1 MFGRHLPLSE
11 QALQVIEQ
19 IGEDMPGGFFIYKAT
34 GNEELLYANKAVF
47 KIFGCETLEEFK
59 QLTGYTFKGM
69 LYPDDYEK
77 VSGSIVDQIEKSQG
91 NLDYVEYRIV
101 RKDGKIRWLDD
112 YGHYVNSDVY
122 GGLFYVFI
130 SDITE
135 KRVQMEADKAVYTA
149 VIDALSRAY
158 NAVWLINDIAT
169 GSFSLFRGD
178 TSEGSVHARPTK
190 EALELLTYED
200 AKANYI
206 NNFVAP
212 SDRERLEKELTLEN
226 IIANTTSKKVFGVVF
241 KRVVG
246 DKECYYRIEFA
257 QVQLPNGKTGIV
269 AGFKDVDEDVR
280 KEQEIQ
286 QVLRD
291 AIDTA
296 NATSKAKSD
305 FLSSMS
311 HDIRTPMN
319 GIIGMTA
326 IATAHLDDRE
336 RVEDCLKK
344 ISEASSHLLS
354 LINEVLDM
362 NKIESGKVELNEENF
377 NLSELVDTLLAMTKA
392 QLESHHHTLKLDVA
406 DVVHENVIGDS
417 HRIQQVFVNLMS
429 NAIKY
434 TPDGGTISLTVAER
448 STNAPGVACYEF
460 VFEDNGIGMTEDFQ
474 KHLFEPFTRANDK
487 KTAAIQGTGL
497 GMTITQSLVRMMG
510 GDIQVKSKPG
520 EGSRFA
526 VTIYLKFLD
535 VQNAEAHKEDPLK
548 NLEDLKFEGKRILLV
563 EDHPVNAEIAKNVLQ
578 MTGLEVEWVMDG
590 EAAVERMAGSNEGE
604 FDLVFMDIQMPNMDG
619 YQATAAI
626 RAMTTYARRI
636 PIVAMTANAFADDIR
651 KAKEVG
657 MNDHISK
664 PIDFK
669 ELAKILQKW
678 IRCCRLQFP
687 RHDEPHSRHGERVL
701 LYQAAFRLR
710 PFLPLYLGHGPC
722 LPGGAVGEHVGLRA
736 DCPLPSWARTA
747 KGLQLYHHGLRGLGR
762 RAVCHACNYT
772 SVRVHQLQE
781 HQRAAPGE
789 YGACAHILWRCGEPV
804 CNYCLQGRD

>member
-1 MFGRHLPLSE
+1 M
-11 QALQVIEQ
+11 
-19 IGEDMPGGFFIYKAT
+19 
-34 GNEELLYANKAVF
+34 
-47 KIFGCETLEEFK
+47 
-59 QLTGYTFKGM
+59 
-69 LYPDDYEK
+69 
-77 VSGSIVDQIEKSQG
+77 
-91 NLDYVEYRIV
+91 
-101 RKDGKIRWLDD
+101 
-112 YGHYVNSDVY
+112 
-122 GGLFYVFI
+122 
-130 SDITE
+130 
-135 KRVQMEADKAVYTA
+135 
-149 VIDALSRAY
+149 
-158 NAVWLINDIAT
+158 
-169 GSFSLFRGD
+169 
-178 TSEGSVHARPTK
+178 
-190 EALELLTYED
+190 ELLTYED

-448 STNAPGVACYEF
+448 PTKAHGVACYEF

-678 IRCCRLQFP
+678 IR
-687 RHDEPHSRHGERVL
+687 V
-701 LYQAAFRLR
+701 
-710 PFLPLYLGHGPC
+710 
-722 LPGGAVGEHVGLRA
+722 
-736 DCPLPSWARTA
+736 
-747 KGLQLYHHGLRGLGR
+747 
-762 RAVCHACNYT
+762 
-772 SVRVHQLQE
+772 
-781 HQRAAPGE
+781 
-789 YGACAHILWRCGEPV
+789 
-804 CNYCLQGRD
+804 

>member
-1 MFGRHLPLSE
+1 MFGRHFPLSE

-59 QLTGYTFKGM
+59 ELTGYTFKGM
-69 LYPDDYEK
+69 LCPDDYEK

-169 GSFSLFRGD
+169 GSFSLFRAD
-178 TSEGSVHARPTK
+178 TSEGSIHTRPTK
-190 EALELLTYED
+190 EALEQLTYED

-212 SDRERLEKELTLEN
+212 SDRERLRKELTLEN
-226 IIANTTSKKVFGVVF
+226 IIANTSSKKVFGVVF

-291 AIDTA
+291 AIDSA
-296 NATSKAKSD
+296 NASSKAKSD

-377 NLSELVDTLLAMTKA
+377 NLSELMNTLLAMTKA
-392 QLESHHHTLKLDVA
+392 QLESHRHTLKLDIA

-434 TPDGGTISLTVAER
+434 TPDGGTISLSVAER
-448 STNAPGVACYEF
+448 PTNAHGVACYEF
-460 VFEDNGIGMTEDFQ
+460 VFEDNGIGMTEEFQ

-497 GMTITQSLVRMMG
+497 GMTISQSLVRMMG

-520 EGSRFA
+520 EGSRFTI
-526 VTIYLKFLD
+526 TIYLKFLD
-535 VQNAEAHKEDPLK
+535 VQNAEPHKEDPLK
-548 NLEDLKFEGKRILLV
+548 NLEDLKFEGKHILLV
-563 EDHPVNAEIAKNVLQ
+563 EDHPVNAEIAKNILQ
-578 MTGLEVEWVMDG
+578 MTGLEIEWVMDG
-590 EAAVERMAGSNEGE
+590 AAAVERMAGSSEGE

-626 RAMTTYARRI
+626 RAMTTYAKRI
-636 PIVAMTANAFADDIR
+636 PIIAMTANAFADDIR

-657 MNDHISK
+657 MNGHISK

-678 IRCCRLQFP
+678 IK
-687 RHDEPHSRHGERVL
+687 V
-701 LYQAAFRLR
+701 
-710 PFLPLYLGHGPC
+710 
-722 LPGGAVGEHVGLRA
+722 
-736 DCPLPSWARTA
+736 
-747 KGLQLYHHGLRGLGR
+747 
-762 RAVCHACNYT
+762 
-772 SVRVHQLQE
+772 
-781 HQRAAPGE
+781 
-789 YGACAHILWRCGEPV
+789 
-804 CNYCLQGRD
+804 

>member
-59 QLTGYTFKGM
+59 ELTGYTFKGM
-69 LYPDDYEK
+69 LCPDDYEK

-169 GSFSLFRGD
+169 GSFSLFRAD
-178 TSEGSVHARPTK
+178 TSEGSIHTRPTK
-190 EALELLTYED
+190 EALEQLTYED

-212 SDRERLEKELTLEN
+212 SDRERLRKELTLEN
-226 IIANTTSKKVFGVVF
+226 ITANTSSKKVFGVVF

-296 NATSKAKSD
+296 NASSKAKSD

-377 NLSELVDTLLAMTKA
+377 NLSELVNTLLAMTKA
-392 QLESHHHTLKLDVA
+392 QLESHRHKLKVNIA
-406 DVVHENVIGDS
+406 DVIHENVIGDS

-448 STNAPGVACYEF
+448 PTNAHGIACYEF
-460 VFEDNGIGMTEDFQ
+460 VFEDNGIGMTEEFQ

-497 GMTITQSLVRMMG
+497 GMTISQSLVRMMG

-520 EGSRFA
+520 EGSRFT
-526 VTIYLKFLD
+526 VTIYLKFVD
-535 VQNAEAHKEDPLK
+535 VQNAESHKEDPLK

-578 MTGLEVEWVMDG
+578 MTGLEVEWVVDG
-590 EAAVERMAGSNEGE
+590 EAAVERMANSKEGE

-651 KAKEVG
+651 RAKEVG
-657 MNDHISK
+657 MNGHISK
-664 PIDFK
+664 PLDFN
-669 ELAKILQKW
+669 ELARILQKW
-678 IRCCRLQFP
+678 IR
-687 RHDEPHSRHGERVL
+687 V
-701 LYQAAFRLR
+701 
-710 PFLPLYLGHGPC
+710 
-722 LPGGAVGEHVGLRA
+722 
-736 DCPLPSWARTA
+736 
-747 KGLQLYHHGLRGLGR
+747 
-762 RAVCHACNYT
+762 
-772 SVRVHQLQE
+772 
-781 HQRAAPGE
+781 
-789 YGACAHILWRCGEPV
+789 
-804 CNYCLQGRD
+804 

>member
-135 KRVQMEADKAVYTA
+135 KRVQMEADKAVFTA

-158 NAVWLINDIAT
+158 YAVWLINDIAT
-169 GSFSLFRGD
+169 GSFSLFRAD
-178 TSEGSVHARPTK
+178 TSDGGIHARPTN

-206 NNFVAP
+206 NNYVAP

-226 IIANTTSKKVFGVVF
+226 IVANTTSKKVFGVGF
-241 KRVVG
+241 KRIVG
-246 DKECYYRIEFA
+246 SEERYYRIEFA

-280 KEQEIQ
+280 KDQEIQ

-291 AIDTA
+291 AIDSA
-296 NATSKAKSD
+296 NASSKAKSD

-326 IATAHLDDRE
+326 IPTAHLDDRE

-448 STNAPGVACYEF
+448 PTNAHGVACYEF
-460 VFEDNGIGMTEDFQ
+460 VFEDNGIGMTEEFQ

-510 GDIQVKSKPG
+510 GDIQVKSRPG

-578 MTGLEVEWVMDG
+578 MTGLEIEWVMDG
-590 EAAVERMAGSNEGE
+590 AAAVERMADSSEGE

-678 IRCCRLQFP
+678 IR
-687 RHDEPHSRHGERVL
+687 V
-701 LYQAAFRLR
+701 
-710 PFLPLYLGHGPC
+710 
-722 LPGGAVGEHVGLRA
+722 
-736 DCPLPSWARTA
+736 
-747 KGLQLYHHGLRGLGR
+747 
-762 RAVCHACNYT
+762 
-772 SVRVHQLQE
+772 
-781 HQRAAPGE
+781 
-789 YGACAHILWRCGEPV
+789 
-804 CNYCLQGRD
+804 

>member
-1 MFGRHLPLSE
+1 MFGRHFPLSE

-59 QLTGYTFKGM
+59 ELTGYTFKGM
-69 LYPDDYEK
+69 LCPDDYEK

-169 GSFSLFRGD
+169 GSFSLFRAD
-178 TSEGSVHARPTK
+178 TSEGSIHTRPTK
-190 EALELLTYED
+190 EALEQLTYED

-212 SDRERLEKELTLEN
+212 SDRERLRKELTLEN
-226 IIANTTSKKVFGVVF
+226 IIANTSSKKVFGVVF

-291 AIDTA
+291 AIDSA
-296 NATSKAKSD
+296 NASSKAKSD

-448 STNAPGVACYEF
+448 PTNAHGVACYEF

-510 GDIQVKSKPG
+510 GDIQVKSRPG

-535 VQNAEAHKEDPLK
+535 VQNAEARKEDPLK

-678 IRCCRLQFP
+678 IRM
-687 RHDEPHSRHGERVL
+687 
-701 LYQAAFRLR
+701 
-710 PFLPLYLGHGPC
+710 
-722 LPGGAVGEHVGLRA
+722 
-736 DCPLPSWARTA
+736 
-747 KGLQLYHHGLRGLGR
+747 
-762 RAVCHACNYT
+762 
-772 SVRVHQLQE
+772 
-781 HQRAAPGE
+781 
-789 YGACAHILWRCGEPV
+789 
-804 CNYCLQGRD
+804 

>member
-59 QLTGYTFKGM
+59 ELTGYTFKGM

-91 NLDYVEYRIV
+91 NLDYVEYRII

-200 AKANYI
+200 AKVNYI

-226 IIANTTSKKVFGVVF
+226 IMANTTSKKIFGVGF

-246 DKECYYRIEFA
+246 DKERYYRIEFA

-291 AIDTA
+291 AIDSA
-296 NATSKAKSD
+296 NASSKAKSD

-377 NLSELVDTLLAMTKA
+377 NLSELVDTLLAMTKV
-392 QLESHHHTLKLDVA
+392 QLENHHHTLNVNIA

-448 STNAPGVACYEF
+448 PTNAHGVACYEF

-510 GDIQVKSKPG
+510 GDIQVKSRPG

-678 IRCCRLQFP
+678 IRM
-687 RHDEPHSRHGERVL
+687 
-701 LYQAAFRLR
+701 
-710 PFLPLYLGHGPC
+710 
-722 LPGGAVGEHVGLRA
+722 
-736 DCPLPSWARTA
+736 
-747 KGLQLYHHGLRGLGR
+747 
-762 RAVCHACNYT
+762 
-772 SVRVHQLQE
+772 
-781 HQRAAPGE
+781 
-789 YGACAHILWRCGEPV
+789 
-804 CNYCLQGRD
+804 

>member
-91 NLDYVEYRIV
+91 NLDYVEYRII

-448 STNAPGVACYEF
+448 PTNAHGVACYEF

-678 IRCCRLQFP
+678 IR
-687 RHDEPHSRHGERVL
+687 V
-701 LYQAAFRLR
+701 
-710 PFLPLYLGHGPC
+710 
-722 LPGGAVGEHVGLRA
+722 
-736 DCPLPSWARTA
+736 
-747 KGLQLYHHGLRGLGR
+747 
-762 RAVCHACNYT
+762 
-772 SVRVHQLQE
+772 
-781 HQRAAPGE
+781 
-789 YGACAHILWRCGEPV
+789 
-804 CNYCLQGRD
+804 

>member
-59 QLTGYTFKGM
+59 ELTGYTFKGM

-392 QLESHHHTLKLDVA
+392 QLENHHHTLKLDVA

-448 STNAPGVACYEF
+448 PTNAHGVACYEF

-510 GDIQVKSKPG
+510 GDIQVKSRPG

-678 IRCCRLQFP
+678 IR
-687 RHDEPHSRHGERVL
+687 V
-701 LYQAAFRLR
+701 
-710 PFLPLYLGHGPC
+710 
-722 LPGGAVGEHVGLRA
+722 
-736 DCPLPSWARTA
+736 
-747 KGLQLYHHGLRGLGR
+747 
-762 RAVCHACNYT
+762 
-772 SVRVHQLQE
+772 
-781 HQRAAPGE
+781 
-789 YGACAHILWRCGEPV
+789 
-804 CNYCLQGRD
+804 

>member
-59 QLTGYTFKGM
+59 ELTGYTFKGM

-169 GSFSLFRGD
+169 GSFSLFRAD
-178 TSEGSVHARPTK
+178 TSEGSIHTRPTK
-190 EALELLTYED
+190 EALKLLTYED

-206 NNFVAP
+206 KNFVAP
-212 SDRERLEKELTLEN
+212 SDRGRLEKELTLEN
-226 IIANTTSKKVFGVVF
+226 IMANTSSKKVFGVVF

-246 DKECYYRIEFA
+246 DKECYYRIEFT

-296 NATSKAKSD
+296 NASSKAKSD

-377 NLSELVDTLLAMTKA
+377 NLSELVNTLLAMTKA
-392 QLESHHHTLKLDVA
+392 QLESHRHTLKVDIA

-448 STNAPGVACYEF
+448 PTNAHGVACYEF
-460 VFEDNGIGMTEDFQ
+460 VFEDNGIGMTEEFQ

-497 GMTITQSLVRMMG
+497 GMTISQSLVRMMG
-510 GDIQVKSKPG
+510 GDIQVKSRPG

-578 MTGLEVEWVMDG
+578 MTGLEIEWVMDG
-590 EAAVERMAGSNEGE
+590 AAAVERMADSSEGE

-678 IRCCRLQFP
+678 IR
-687 RHDEPHSRHGERVL
+687 V
-701 LYQAAFRLR
+701 
-710 PFLPLYLGHGPC
+710 
-722 LPGGAVGEHVGLRA
+722 
-736 DCPLPSWARTA
+736 
-747 KGLQLYHHGLRGLGR
+747 
-762 RAVCHACNYT
+762 
-772 SVRVHQLQE
+772 
-781 HQRAAPGE
+781 
-789 YGACAHILWRCGEPV
+789 
-804 CNYCLQGRD
+804 

>member
-200 AKANYI
+200 AKVNYI

-448 STNAPGVACYEF
+448 PTNAHGVACYEF

-578 MTGLEVEWVMDG
+578 MTGLEIEWVMDG

-678 IRCCRLQFP
+678 IR
-687 RHDEPHSRHGERVL
+687 V
-701 LYQAAFRLR
+701 
-710 PFLPLYLGHGPC
+710 
-722 LPGGAVGEHVGLRA
+722 
-736 DCPLPSWARTA
+736 
-747 KGLQLYHHGLRGLGR
+747 
-762 RAVCHACNYT
+762 
-772 SVRVHQLQE
+772 
-781 HQRAAPGE
+781 
-789 YGACAHILWRCGEPV
+789 
-804 CNYCLQGRD
+804 

>member
-59 QLTGYTFKGM
+59 ELTGYTFKGM
-69 LYPDDYEK
+69 LCPDDYEK

-130 SDITE
+130 SDIT
-135 KRVQMEADKAVYTA
+135 
-149 VIDALSRAY
+149 
-158 NAVWLINDIAT
+158 DIHT
-169 GSFSLFRGD
+169 
-178 TSEGSVHARPTK
+178 RPTK
-190 EALELLTYED
+190 EALEQLTYED

-212 SDRERLEKELTLEN
+212 SDRERLRKELTLEN

-291 AIDTA
+291 AIDSA
-296 NATSKAKSD
+296 NASSKAKSD

-336 RVEDCLKK
+336 RVEDSLKK

-377 NLSELVDTLLAMTKA
+377 NLSELVDTLLAMTKV
-392 QLESHHHTLKLDVA
+392 QLENHHHTLNVNIA
-406 DVVHENVIGDS
+406 DVIHENVIGDS

-434 TPDGGTISLTVAER
+434 TPDGGTISLMVAER
-448 STNAPGVACYEF
+448 PTNAHGVACYEF

-510 GDIQVKSKPG
+510 GDIQVKSRPG

-590 EAAVERMAGSNEGE
+590 EAAVERMANSKEGE

-657 MNDHISK
+657 MNGHISK
-664 PIDFK
+664 PLDFK

-678 IRCCRLQFP
+678 IR
-687 RHDEPHSRHGERVL
+687 V
-701 LYQAAFRLR
+701 
-710 PFLPLYLGHGPC
+710 
-722 LPGGAVGEHVGLRA
+722 
-736 DCPLPSWARTA
+736 
-747 KGLQLYHHGLRGLGR
+747 
-762 RAVCHACNYT
+762 
-772 SVRVHQLQE
+772 
-781 HQRAAPGE
+781 
-789 YGACAHILWRCGEPV
+789 
-804 CNYCLQGRD
+804 

>member
-1 MFGRHLPLSE
+1 M
-11 QALQVIEQ
+11 
-19 IGEDMPGGFFIYKAT
+19 KT
-34 GNEELLYANKAVF
+34 
-47 KIFGCETLEEFK
+47 
-59 QLTGYTFKGM
+59 
-69 LYPDDYEK
+69 
-77 VSGSIVDQIEKSQG
+77 
-91 NLDYVEYRIV
+91 
-101 RKDGKIRWLDD
+101 
-112 YGHYVNSDVY
+112 
-122 GGLFYVFI
+122 
-130 SDITE
+130 
-135 KRVQMEADKAVYTA
+135 
-149 VIDALSRAY
+149 
-158 NAVWLINDIAT
+158 
-169 GSFSLFRGD
+169 
-178 TSEGSVHARPTK
+178 
-190 EALELLTYED
+190 
-200 AKANYI
+200 
-206 NNFVAP
+206 
-212 SDRERLEKELTLEN
+212 
-226 IIANTTSKKVFGVVF
+226 TTSKKVFGVVF

-377 NLSELVDTLLAMTKA
+377 NLSELMNTLLAMTKA
-392 QLESHHHTLKLDVA
+392 QLESHRHTLKLDIA

-434 TPDGGTISLTVAER
+434 TPDGGTISLSVAER
-448 STNAPGVACYEF
+448 PTNAHGVACYEF
-460 VFEDNGIGMTEDFQ
+460 VFEDNGIGMTEEFQ

-487 KTAAIQGTGL
+487 NTAAIQGTGL

-520 EGSRFA
+520 DGSRFT
-526 VTIYLKFLD
+526 VTIYLKFVD
-535 VQNAEAHKEDPLK
+535 VQNAEPHKEDPLK
-548 NLEDLKFEGKRILLV
+548 NLEDLKFEGKHILLV
-563 EDHPVNAEIAKNVLQ
+563 EDHPVNAEIAKNILQ
-578 MTGLEVEWVMDG
+578 MTGLEIEWVMDG
-590 EAAVERMAGSNEGE
+590 AAAVERMAGSSEGE

-626 RAMTTYARRI
+626 RAMTTYAKRI

-657 MNDHISK
+657 MNGHISK

-678 IRCCRLQFP
+678 IK
-687 RHDEPHSRHGERVL
+687 V
-701 LYQAAFRLR
+701 
-710 PFLPLYLGHGPC
+710 
-722 LPGGAVGEHVGLRA
+722 
-736 DCPLPSWARTA
+736 
-747 KGLQLYHHGLRGLGR
+747 
-762 RAVCHACNYT
+762 
-772 SVRVHQLQE
+772 
-781 HQRAAPGE
+781 
-789 YGACAHILWRCGEPV
+789 
-804 CNYCLQGRD
+804 

>member
-47 KIFGCETLEEFK
+47 KIFGCETLEEFTE
-59 QLTGYTFKGM
+59 LTGYTFKGM
-69 LYPDDYEK
+69 LCPDDYEK

-169 GSFSLFRGD
+169 GSFSLFRAD
-178 TSEGSVHARPTK
+178 TSEGSIHTRPTK
-190 EALELLTYED
+190 EALEQLTYED

-212 SDRERLEKELTLEN
+212 SDRERLRKELTLEN
-226 IIANTTSKKVFGVVF
+226 ITANTSSKKVFGVVF

-246 DKECYYRIEFA
+246 DMECYYRIEFT

-291 AIDTA
+291 AIDSA
-296 NATSKAKSD
+296 NASSKAKSD

-377 NLSELVDTLLAMTKA
+377 NLSELVNTLLAMTKA
-392 QLESHHHTLKLDVA
+392 QLESHRHKLKVNIA
-406 DVVHENVIGDS
+406 DVIHENVIGDS

-448 STNAPGVACYEF
+448 PTNAHGIACYEF
-460 VFEDNGIGMTEDFQ
+460 VFEDNGIGMTEEFQ

-497 GMTITQSLVRMMG
+497 GMTISQSLVRMMG

-520 EGSRFA
+520 EGSRFT
-526 VTIYLKFLD
+526 VTIYLKFVD
-535 VQNAEAHKEDPLK
+535 VQNAQPRKEDPLK

-578 MTGLEVEWVMDG
+578 MTGLEVEWVVDG
-590 EAAVERMAGSNEGE
+590 EAAVERMANSKEGE

-651 KAKEVG
+651 RAKEVG
-657 MNDHISK
+657 MNGHISK
-664 PIDFK
+664 PLDFN
-669 ELAKILQKW
+669 ELARILQKW
-678 IRCCRLQFP
+678 IR
-687 RHDEPHSRHGERVL
+687 V
-701 LYQAAFRLR
+701 
-710 PFLPLYLGHGPC
+710 
-722 LPGGAVGEHVGLRA
+722 
-736 DCPLPSWARTA
+736 
-747 KGLQLYHHGLRGLGR
+747 
-762 RAVCHACNYT
+762 
-772 SVRVHQLQE
+772 
-781 HQRAAPGE
+781 
-789 YGACAHILWRCGEPV
+789 
-804 CNYCLQGRD
+804 

>member
-59 QLTGYTFKGM
+59 ELTGYTFKGM

-77 VSGSIVDQIEKSQG
+77 VSVSIVDQIEKSQG

-101 RKDGKIRWLDD
+101 RKDGKVRWLDD

-135 KRVQMEADKAVYTA
+135 KRVQMEANKAVYTA

-178 TSEGSVHARPTK
+178 TFEGSVHARPTR

-226 IIANTTSKKVFGVVF
+226 IMANTSSKKVFGVVF

-291 AIDTA
+291 AIDSA
-296 NATSKAKSD
+296 NASSKAKSE

-326 IATAHLDDRE
+326 IATAHLNDRE

-377 NLSELVDTLLAMTKA
+377 NLSELVNTLLAMTKA
-392 QLESHHHTLKLDVA
+392 QLENHRHTLNVNIA
-406 DVVHENVIGDS
+406 DVIHENVIGDS

-434 TPDGGTISLTVAER
+434 TPDGGTISLSVAER
-448 STNAPGVACYEF
+448 PTNAPGVACYEF
-460 VFEDNGIGMTEDFQ
+460 VFEDNGIGMTEEYQ

-510 GDIQVKSKPG
+510 GDIQVKSKYG
-520 EGSRFA
+520 EGSRFT
-526 VTIYLKFLD
+526 VTIYLKFVD
-535 VQNAEAHKEDPLK
+535 VQNAEARKEDPLK

-578 MTGLEVEWVMDG
+578 MTGLEVEWVVDG
-590 EAAVERMAGSNEGE
+590 EAAVERMANSKEGE

-657 MNDHISK
+657 MNGHISK
-664 PIDFK
+664 PLDFK

-678 IRCCRLQFP
+678 IR
-687 RHDEPHSRHGERVL
+687 V
-701 LYQAAFRLR
+701 
-710 PFLPLYLGHGPC
+710 
-722 LPGGAVGEHVGLRA
+722 
-736 DCPLPSWARTA
+736 
-747 KGLQLYHHGLRGLGR
+747 
-762 RAVCHACNYT
+762 
-772 SVRVHQLQE
+772 
-781 HQRAAPGE
+781 
-789 YGACAHILWRCGEPV
+789 
-804 CNYCLQGRD
+804 

>member
-59 QLTGYTFKGM
+59 ELTGYTFKGM

-77 VSGSIVDQIEKSQG
+77 VSVSIVDQIEKSQG

-101 RKDGKIRWLDD
+101 RKDGKVRWLDD

-169 GSFSLFRGD
+169 GSFSLFRAD
-178 TSEGSVHARPTK
+178 TSEGSIHTRPTK

-206 NNFVAP
+206 KNFVAP

-226 IIANTTSKKVFGVVF
+226 IIANTSSKKVFGVVF

-291 AIDTA
+291 AIDSA
-296 NATSKAKSD
+296 NASSKAKSD

-377 NLSELVDTLLAMTKA
+377 NLSELVNTLLAMTKA
-392 QLESHHHTLKLDVA
+392 QLESHRHTLKVDIA
-406 DVVHENVIGDS
+406 DVIHENVIGDS

-434 TPDGGTISLTVAER
+434 TPDGGTISLSVAER
-448 STNAPGVACYEF
+448 PTNAHGVACYEF
-460 VFEDNGIGMTEDFQ
+460 VFEDNGIGMTEEFQ

-497 GMTITQSLVRMMG
+497 GMTISQSLVRMMG

-520 EGSRFA
+520 EGSRFT
-526 VTIYLKFLD
+526 VTIYLKFVD
-535 VQNAEAHKEDPLK
+535 VQNAEPHKEDPLR

-578 MTGLEVEWVMDG
+578 MTGLEVEWVVDG
-590 EAAVERMAGSNEGE
+590 EAAVERMANSKEGE

-651 KAKEVG
+651 RAKEVG
-657 MNDHISK
+657 MNGHISK
-664 PIDFK
+664 PLDFN
-669 ELAKILQKW
+669 ELARILQKW
-678 IRCCRLQFP
+678 IR
-687 RHDEPHSRHGERVL
+687 V
-701 LYQAAFRLR
+701 
-710 PFLPLYLGHGPC
+710 
-722 LPGGAVGEHVGLRA
+722 
-736 DCPLPSWARTA
+736 
-747 KGLQLYHHGLRGLGR
+747 
-762 RAVCHACNYT
+762 
-772 SVRVHQLQE
+772 
-781 HQRAAPGE
+781 
-789 YGACAHILWRCGEPV
+789 
-804 CNYCLQGRD
+804 

>member
-19 IGEDMPGGFFIYKAT
+19 IGADMPGGFFIYKAT

-59 QLTGYTFKGM
+59 ELTGYTFKGM
-69 LYPDDYEK
+69 LYPEDYEK
-77 VSGSIVDQIEKSQG
+77 VSNSIVDQIEKSQG

-101 RKDGKIRWLDD
+101 RKDGAIRWLDD

-206 NNFVAP
+206 KNFVAP
-212 SDRERLEKELTLEN
+212 SDRGRLEKELTLEN
-226 IIANTTSKKVFGVVF
+226 IIANTSSKKVFGVVF

-246 DKECYYRIEFA
+246 DKECYYRIEFT

-291 AIDTA
+291 AIDSA
-296 NATSKAKSD
+296 NASSKAKSD

-377 NLSELVDTLLAMTKA
+377 NLSELVNTLLAMTKA
-392 QLESHHHTLKLDVA
+392 QLESHRHTLNVNIA
-406 DVVHENVIGDS
+406 DVIHENVIGDS

-434 TPDGGTISLTVAER
+434 TPDGGTISLSVAER
-448 STNAPGVACYEF
+448 PTNAHGVACYEF
-460 VFEDNGIGMTEDFQ
+460 VFEDNGIGMTEEFQ

-497 GMTITQSLVRMMG
+497 GMTISQSLVRMMG

-520 EGSRFA
+520 EGSRFT
-526 VTIYLKFLD
+526 VTVYLKFVD
-535 VQNAEAHKEDPLK
+535 VQNAESHKEDPLK
-548 NLEDLKFEGKRILLV
+548 NLEDLKFESKRILLV

-578 MTGLEVEWVMDG
+578 MTGLEVEWVVDG
-590 EAAVERMAGSNEGE
+590 EAAVERMANSKEGE

-664 PIDFK
+664 PLDFN
-669 ELAKILQKW
+669 ELARILQKW
-678 IRCCRLQFP
+678 IR
-687 RHDEPHSRHGERVL
+687 V
-701 LYQAAFRLR
+701 
-710 PFLPLYLGHGPC
+710 
-722 LPGGAVGEHVGLRA
+722 
-736 DCPLPSWARTA
+736 
-747 KGLQLYHHGLRGLGR
+747 
-762 RAVCHACNYT
+762 
-772 SVRVHQLQE
+772 
-781 HQRAAPGE
+781 
-789 YGACAHILWRCGEPV
+789 
-804 CNYCLQGRD
+804 

>member
-59 QLTGYTFKGM
+59 ELTGYTFKGM
-69 LYPDDYEK
+69 LCPDDYEK

-169 GSFSLFRGD
+169 GSFSLFRAD
-178 TSEGSVHARPTK
+178 TSEGSIHTRPTK
-190 EALELLTYED
+190 EALEQLTYED

-212 SDRERLEKELTLEN
+212 SDRERLRKELTLEN
-226 IIANTTSKKVFGVVF
+226 ITANTSSKKVFGVVF

-246 DKECYYRIEFA
+246 DMECYYRIEFT

-377 NLSELVDTLLAMTKA
+377 NLSELVNTLLAMTKA
-392 QLESHHHTLKLDVA
+392 QLESHRHKLKVNIA
-406 DVVHENVIGDS
+406 DVIHENVIGDS

-448 STNAPGVACYEF
+448 PTNAHGIACYEF
-460 VFEDNGIGMTEDFQ
+460 VFEDNGIGMTEEFQ

-487 KTAAIQGTGL
+487 KTVAIQGTGL
-497 GMTITQSLVRMMG
+497 GMTISQSLVRMMG

-520 EGSRFA
+520 EGSRFT
-526 VTIYLKFLD
+526 VTIYLKFVD
-535 VQNAEAHKEDPLK
+535 VQNAEPHKEDPLK

-578 MTGLEVEWVMDG
+578 MTGLEVEWVVDG
-590 EAAVERMAGSNEGE
+590 EAAVERMANSKEGE

-651 KAKEVG
+651 RAKEVG
-657 MNDHISK
+657 MNGHISK
-664 PIDFK
+664 PLDFN
-669 ELAKILQKW
+669 ELARILQKW
-678 IRCCRLQFP
+678 IR
-687 RHDEPHSRHGERVL
+687 V
-701 LYQAAFRLR
+701 
-710 PFLPLYLGHGPC
+710 
-722 LPGGAVGEHVGLRA
+722 
-736 DCPLPSWARTA
+736 
-747 KGLQLYHHGLRGLGR
+747 
-762 RAVCHACNYT
+762 
-772 SVRVHQLQE
+772 
-781 HQRAAPGE
+781 
-789 YGACAHILWRCGEPV
+789 
-804 CNYCLQGRD
+804 

>member
-448 STNAPGVACYEF
+448 PTNAHGVACYEF

-678 IRCCRLQFP
+678 IRM
-687 RHDEPHSRHGERVL
+687 
-701 LYQAAFRLR
+701 
-710 PFLPLYLGHGPC
+710 
-722 LPGGAVGEHVGLRA
+722 
-736 DCPLPSWARTA
+736 
-747 KGLQLYHHGLRGLGR
+747 
-762 RAVCHACNYT
+762 
-772 SVRVHQLQE
+772 
-781 HQRAAPGE
+781 
-789 YGACAHILWRCGEPV
+789 
-804 CNYCLQGRD
+804 

>member
-448 STNAPGVACYEF
+448 PTNAHGVACYEF

-510 GDIQVKSKPG
+510 GDIQVKSRPG

-535 VQNAEAHKEDPLK
+535 VQNAEARKEDPLK

-678 IRCCRLQFP
+678 IR
-687 RHDEPHSRHGERVL
+687 V
-701 LYQAAFRLR
+701 
-710 PFLPLYLGHGPC
+710 
-722 LPGGAVGEHVGLRA
+722 
-736 DCPLPSWARTA
+736 
-747 KGLQLYHHGLRGLGR
+747 
-762 RAVCHACNYT
+762 
-772 SVRVHQLQE
+772 
-781 HQRAAPGE
+781 
-789 YGACAHILWRCGEPV
+789 
-804 CNYCLQGRD
+804 

>member
-59 QLTGYTFKGM
+59 DLTGYTFKGM

-77 VSGSIVDQIEKSQG
+77 VSVSIVDQIEKSQG

-212 SDRERLEKELTLEN
+212 SDRERLNRELTLEN
-226 IIANTTSKKVFGVVF
+226 IVANTTSKKVFGVGF
-241 KRVVG
+241 KRIVG
-246 DKECYYRIEFA
+246 DGERYYRIEFA

-291 AIDTA
+291 AIDSA
-296 NATSKAKSD
+296 NASSKAKSE

-326 IATAHLDDRE
+326 IATAHLNDRE

-377 NLSELVDTLLAMTKA
+377 NLSELVNTLLAMTKA
-392 QLESHHHTLKLDVA
+392 QLESHRHTLNVNIA
-406 DVVHENVIGDS
+406 DVIHENVIGDS

-434 TPDGGTISLTVAER
+434 TPDGGTISLSVAER
-448 STNAPGVACYEF
+448 PTNAPGVACYEF
-460 VFEDNGIGMTEDFQ
+460 VFEDNGIGMTEEYQ

-487 KTAAIQGTGL
+487 RTAAIQGTGL

-510 GDIQVKSKPG
+510 GDIQVKSKYG
-520 EGSRFA
+520 EGSRFT
-526 VTIYLKFLD
+526 VTIYLKFVD
-535 VQNAEAHKEDPLK
+535 VQNAEPQKEDPLK

-578 MTGLEVEWVMDG
+578 MTGLEIEWVMDG

-657 MNDHISK
+657 MNGHISK
-664 PIDFK
+664 PLDFK

-678 IRCCRLQFP
+678 IR
-687 RHDEPHSRHGERVL
+687 V
-701 LYQAAFRLR
+701 
-710 PFLPLYLGHGPC
+710 
-722 LPGGAVGEHVGLRA
+722 
-736 DCPLPSWARTA
+736 
-747 KGLQLYHHGLRGLGR
+747 
-762 RAVCHACNYT
+762 
-772 SVRVHQLQE
+772 
-781 HQRAAPGE
+781 
-789 YGACAHILWRCGEPV
+789 
-804 CNYCLQGRD
+804 

>member
-178 TSEGSVHARPTK
+178 TSDGSIHARPTK

-226 IIANTTSKKVFGVVF
+226 IMANTSSKKVFGVVF

-246 DKECYYRIEFA
+246 NKECYYRIEFA

-392 QLESHHHTLKLDVA
+392 QLENHHHTLKLDVA

-448 STNAPGVACYEF
+448 PTNAHGVACYEF

-520 EGSRFA
+520 EGSRFT

-678 IRCCRLQFP
+678 IR
-687 RHDEPHSRHGERVL
+687 V
-701 LYQAAFRLR
+701 
-710 PFLPLYLGHGPC
+710 
-722 LPGGAVGEHVGLRA
+722 
-736 DCPLPSWARTA
+736 
-747 KGLQLYHHGLRGLGR
+747 
-762 RAVCHACNYT
+762 
-772 SVRVHQLQE
+772 
-781 HQRAAPGE
+781 
-789 YGACAHILWRCGEPV
+789 
-804 CNYCLQGRD
+804 

>member
-1 MFGRHLPLSE
+1 M
-11 QALQVIEQ
+11 
-19 IGEDMPGGFFIYKAT
+19 
-34 GNEELLYANKAVF
+34 
-47 KIFGCETLEEFK
+47 
-59 QLTGYTFKGM
+59 
-69 LYPDDYEK
+69 
-77 VSGSIVDQIEKSQG
+77 
-91 NLDYVEYRIV
+91 
-101 RKDGKIRWLDD
+101 
-112 YGHYVNSDVY
+112 
-122 GGLFYVFI
+122 
-130 SDITE
+130 
-135 KRVQMEADKAVYTA
+135 
-149 VIDALSRAY
+149 
-158 NAVWLINDIAT
+158 
-169 GSFSLFRGD
+169 
-178 TSEGSVHARPTK
+178 
-190 EALELLTYED
+190 
-200 AKANYI
+200 
-206 NNFVAP
+206 AP

-226 IIANTTSKKVFGVVF
+226 IMANTTSKKIFGVGF

-246 DKECYYRIEFA
+246 DKERYYRIEFA

-269 AGFKDVDEDVR
+269 AGFKDVDDDVR
-280 KEQEIQ
+280 KDQEIQ

-291 AIDTA
+291 AIETA

-377 NLSELVDTLLAMTKA
+377 NLSELVDTLLAMTKV
-392 QLESHHHTLKLDVA
+392 QLENHHHTLNVNIA

-448 STNAPGVACYEF
+448 PTNAHGVACYEF

-510 GDIQVKSKPG
+510 GDIQVKSRPG

-678 IRCCRLQFP
+678 IRM
-687 RHDEPHSRHGERVL
+687 
-701 LYQAAFRLR
+701 
-710 PFLPLYLGHGPC
+710 
-722 LPGGAVGEHVGLRA
+722 
-736 DCPLPSWARTA
+736 
-747 KGLQLYHHGLRGLGR
+747 
-762 RAVCHACNYT
+762 
-772 SVRVHQLQE
+772 
-781 HQRAAPGE
+781 
-789 YGACAHILWRCGEPV
+789 
-804 CNYCLQGRD
+804 

>member
-47 KIFGCETLEEFK
+47 KIFGCESLEEFK
-59 QLTGYTFKGM
+59 ELTGYTFKGM
-69 LYPDDYEK
+69 LCPDDYEK

-169 GSFSLFRGD
+169 GSFSLFRAD
-178 TSEGSVHARPTK
+178 TSEGSIHTRPTK
-190 EALELLTYED
+190 EALEQLTYED

-212 SDRERLEKELTLEN
+212 SDRERLRKELTLEN
-226 IIANTTSKKVFGVVF
+226 ITANTSSKKVFGVVF

-246 DKECYYRIEFA
+246 DMECYYRIEFT
-257 QVQLPNGKTGIV
+257 QVQLPNGKTCIV
-269 AGFKDVDEDVR
+269 ACCKDVDEDVR

-377 NLSELVDTLLAMTKA
+377 NLSELVNTLLAMTKA
-392 QLESHHHTLKLDVA
+392 QLENHRHKLKVDIA
-406 DVVHENVIGDS
+406 DVIHENVIGDS

-448 STNAPGVACYEF
+448 PTNAHGIACYEF
-460 VFEDNGIGMTEDFQ
+460 VFEDNGIGMTEEFQ

-497 GMTITQSLVRMMG
+497 GMTISQSLVRMMG

-520 EGSRFA
+520 EGSRFT
-526 VTIYLKFLD
+526 VTIYLKFVD
-535 VQNAEAHKEDPLK
+535 VQNAEPHKEDPLK

-578 MTGLEVEWVMDG
+578 MTGLEVEWVVDG
-590 EAAVERMAGSNEGE
+590 EAAVERMANSKEGE

-651 KAKEVG
+651 RAKEVG
-657 MNDHISK
+657 MNGHISK
-664 PIDFK
+664 PLDFN
-669 ELAKILQKW
+669 ELARILQKW
-678 IRCCRLQFP
+678 IR
-687 RHDEPHSRHGERVL
+687 V
-701 LYQAAFRLR
+701 
-710 PFLPLYLGHGPC
+710 
-722 LPGGAVGEHVGLRA
+722 
-736 DCPLPSWARTA
+736 
-747 KGLQLYHHGLRGLGR
+747 
-762 RAVCHACNYT
+762 
-772 SVRVHQLQE
+772 
-781 HQRAAPGE
+781 
-789 YGACAHILWRCGEPV
+789 
-804 CNYCLQGRD
+804 

>member
-59 QLTGYTFKGM
+59 ELTGYTFKGM
-69 LYPDDYEK
+69 LCPDDYEK

-169 GSFSLFRGD
+169 GSFSLFRAD
-178 TSEGSVHARPTK
+178 TSEGSIHTRPTK
-190 EALELLTYED
+190 EALEQLTYED

-212 SDRERLEKELTLEN
+212 SDRERLRKELTLEN
-226 IIANTTSKKVFGVVF
+226 ITANTSSKKVFGVVF

-246 DKECYYRIEFA
+246 DMECYYRIEFT

-296 NATSKAKSD
+296 NASSKAKSD

-377 NLSELVDTLLAMTKA
+377 NLSELVNTLLAMTKA

-448 STNAPGVACYEF
+448 PTNAHGIACYEF
-460 VFEDNGIGMTEDFQ
+460 VFEDNGIGMTEEFQ

-497 GMTITQSLVRMMG
+497 GMTISQSLVRMMG

-520 EGSRFA
+520 EGSRFT
-526 VTIYLKFLD
+526 VTIYLKFVD
-535 VQNAEAHKEDPLK
+535 VQNAEPHKEDPLK

-563 EDHPVNAEIAKNVLQ
+563 EDHPVNAEIAKNVLL
-578 MTGLEVEWVMDG
+578 MTGLEVEWVVDG
-590 EAAVERMAGSNEGE
+590 EAAVERMANSKEGE

-651 KAKEVG
+651 RAKEVG
-657 MNDHISK
+657 MNGHISK
-664 PIDFK
+664 PLDFN
-669 ELAKILQKW
+669 ELARILQKW
-678 IRCCRLQFP
+678 IR
-687 RHDEPHSRHGERVL
+687 V
-701 LYQAAFRLR
+701 
-710 PFLPLYLGHGPC
+710 
-722 LPGGAVGEHVGLRA
+722 
-736 DCPLPSWARTA
+736 
-747 KGLQLYHHGLRGLGR
+747 
-762 RAVCHACNYT
+762 
-772 SVRVHQLQE
+772 
-781 HQRAAPGE
+781 
-789 YGACAHILWRCGEPV
+789 
-804 CNYCLQGRD
+804 

>member
-59 QLTGYTFKGM
+59 ELTGYTFKGM

-77 VSGSIVDQIEKSQG
+77 VSVSIVDQIEKSQG
-91 NLDYVEYRIV
+91 NLDYVEYRII

-448 STNAPGVACYEF
+448 PTNAHGVACYEF

-510 GDIQVKSKPG
+510 GDIQVKSRPG

-578 MTGLEVEWVMDG
+578 MTGLEIEWVMDG
-590 EAAVERMAGSNEGE
+590 AAAVERMADSSEGE

-664 PIDFK
+664 PLDFK

-678 IRCCRLQFP
+678 IR
-687 RHDEPHSRHGERVL
+687 V
-701 LYQAAFRLR
+701 
-710 PFLPLYLGHGPC
+710 
-722 LPGGAVGEHVGLRA
+722 
-736 DCPLPSWARTA
+736 
-747 KGLQLYHHGLRGLGR
+747 
-762 RAVCHACNYT
+762 
-772 SVRVHQLQE
+772 
-781 HQRAAPGE
+781 
-789 YGACAHILWRCGEPV
+789 
-804 CNYCLQGRD
+804 

>member
-1 MFGRHLPLSE
+1 M
-11 QALQVIEQ
+11 
-19 IGEDMPGGFFIYKAT
+19 
-34 GNEELLYANKAVF
+34 F

-59 QLTGYTFKGM
+59 ELTGYTFKGM

-77 VSGSIVDQIEKSQG
+77 VSVSIVDQIEKSQG

-101 RKDGKIRWLDD
+101 RKDGKVRWLDD

-190 EALELLTYED
+190 EALELLTYKD

-226 IIANTTSKKVFGVVF
+226 IIANTSSKKVLGVIF

-448 STNAPGVACYEF
+448 PTTAHGVACYEF
-460 VFEDNGIGMTEDFQ
+460 VFEDNGIGMTEEFQ
-474 KHLFEPFTRANDK
+474 KYLFEPFTRANDK

-526 VTIYLKFLD
+526 VTIYLRFLD
-535 VQNAEAHKEDPLK
+535 VQNAEARKEDPLK

-678 IRCCRLQFP
+678 IR
-687 RHDEPHSRHGERVL
+687 V
-701 LYQAAFRLR
+701 
-710 PFLPLYLGHGPC
+710 
-722 LPGGAVGEHVGLRA
+722 
-736 DCPLPSWARTA
+736 
-747 KGLQLYHHGLRGLGR
+747 
-762 RAVCHACNYT
+762 
-772 SVRVHQLQE
+772 
-781 HQRAAPGE
+781 
-789 YGACAHILWRCGEPV
+789 
-804 CNYCLQGRD
+804 

>member
-77 VSGSIVDQIEKSQG
+77 VSVSIVDQIEKSQG

-101 RKDGKIRWLDD
+101 RKDGKVRWLDD

-226 IIANTTSKKVFGVVF
+226 IIANTTSKKVFGVGF
-241 KRVVG
+241 KRIVG
-246 DKECYYRIEFA
+246 DGERYYRIEFA

-291 AIDTA
+291 AIDSA
-296 NATSKAKSD
+296 NASSKAKSE

-377 NLSELVDTLLAMTKA
+377 NLSELVSTLLAMTKA
-392 QLESHHHTLKLDVA
+392 QLENHHHTLNVNVA

-434 TPDGGTISLTVAER
+434 TPNGGTISLSVAER
-448 STNAPGVACYEF
+448 STNVPGVACYEF

-487 KTAAIQGTGL
+487 RTAAIQGTGL

-678 IRCCRLQFP
+678 IR
-687 RHDEPHSRHGERVL
+687 V
-701 LYQAAFRLR
+701 
-710 PFLPLYLGHGPC
+710 
-722 LPGGAVGEHVGLRA
+722 
-736 DCPLPSWARTA
+736 
-747 KGLQLYHHGLRGLGR
+747 
-762 RAVCHACNYT
+762 
-772 SVRVHQLQE
+772 
-781 HQRAAPGE
+781 
-789 YGACAHILWRCGEPV
+789 
-804 CNYCLQGRD
+804 

>member
-77 VSGSIVDQIEKSQG
+77 VSVSIVDQIEKSQG

-101 RKDGKIRWLDD
+101 RKDGKVRWLDD

-135 KRVQMEADKAVYTA
+135 KRVQMEADKAVFTA

-158 NAVWLINDIAT
+158 YAVWLINDIAT
-169 GSFSLFRGD
+169 GSFSLFRVD
-178 TSEGSVHARPTK
+178 TSEGSIHARPTN
-190 EALELLTYED
+190 EALELLTFED

-206 NNFVAP
+206 NNYVAP
-212 SDRERLEKELTLEN
+212 SDRERLKKELTLEN
-226 IIANTTSKKVFGVVF
+226 IVANTTSKKVFGVGF
-241 KRVVG
+241 KRIVG
-246 DKECYYRIEFA
+246 SEERYYRIEFA

-269 AGFKDVDEDVR
+269 AGFKDVDDDVR
-280 KEQEIQ
+280 KDQEIQ

-296 NATSKAKSD
+296 NASSKAKSD

-392 QLESHHHTLKLDVA
+392 QLESHHHTLTVNIA
-406 DVVHENVIGDS
+406 DVIHENVIGDS

-448 STNAPGVACYEF
+448 PTNAHGVACYEF

-510 GDIQVKSKPG
+510 GDIQVKSRPG
-520 EGSRFA
+520 EGSRIA
-526 VTIYLKFLD
+526 VTIYLKFVD

-578 MTGLEVEWVMDG
+578 MTGLEIEWVMDG
-590 EAAVERMAGSNEGE
+590 AAAVERMADSSEGE

-678 IRCCRLQFP
+678 IR
-687 RHDEPHSRHGERVL
+687 V
-701 LYQAAFRLR
+701 
-710 PFLPLYLGHGPC
+710 
-722 LPGGAVGEHVGLRA
+722 
-736 DCPLPSWARTA
+736 
-747 KGLQLYHHGLRGLGR
+747 
-762 RAVCHACNYT
+762 
-772 SVRVHQLQE
+772 
-781 HQRAAPGE
+781 
-789 YGACAHILWRCGEPV
+789 
-804 CNYCLQGRD
+804 

>member
-1 MFGRHLPLSE
+1 MKLKQFYFISLLALLMASCQAPRLGYFQDVQSGQVQQLQPPKLVTVQPGDKLSILVGSKDPGLAYLFNLNIVGRYRTSQSE
-11 QALQVIEQ
+11 ANLTTNQVASYTVDEM
-19 IGEDMPGGFFIYKAT
+19 GEIDFPVMGKLMI
-34 GNEELLYANKAVF
+34 
-47 KIFGCETLEEFK
+47 
-59 QLTGYTFKGM
+59 KGM
-69 LYPDDYEK
+69 TRREVSDYIK
-77 VSGSIVDQIEKSQG
+77 NQLISRSLLKDPVVTVDF
-91 NLDYVEYRIV
+91 LDMTYSVLGE
-101 RKDGKIRWLDD
+101 
-112 YGHYVNSDVY
+112 VNNPGRFLMDH
-122 GGLFYVFI
+122 
-130 SDITE
+130 
-135 KRVQMEADKAVYTA
+135 DKTTL
-149 VIDALSRAY
+149 IDALSRAY

-448 STNAPGVACYEF
+448 PTNAHGVACYEF

-535 VQNAEAHKEDPLK
+535 VQNAEARKEDPLK

-604 FDLVFMDIQMPNMDG
+604 FDLVFMDIQMPNMD
-619 YQATAAI
+619 
-626 RAMTTYARRI
+626 
-636 PIVAMTANAFADDIR
+636 
-651 KAKEVG
+651 
-657 MNDHISK
+657 S
-664 PIDFK
+664 
-669 ELAKILQKW
+669 
-678 IRCCRLQFP
+678 
-687 RHDEPHSRHGERVL
+687 
-701 LYQAAFRLR
+701 
-710 PFLPLYLGHGPC
+710 
-722 LPGGAVGEHVGLRA
+722 
-736 DCPLPSWARTA
+736 PSWR
-747 KGLQLYHHGLRGLGR
+747 
-762 RAVCHACNYT
+762 
-772 SVRVHQLQE
+772 
-781 HQRAAPGE
+781 
-789 YGACAHILWRCGEPV
+789 
-804 CNYCLQGRD
+804 

>member
-91 NLDYVEYRIV
+91 NLDYVEYRII

-291 AIDTA
+291 AIETA

-448 STNAPGVACYEF
+448 PTNAHGVACYEF

-678 IRCCRLQFP
+678 IRM
-687 RHDEPHSRHGERVL
+687 
-701 LYQAAFRLR
+701 
-710 PFLPLYLGHGPC
+710 
-722 LPGGAVGEHVGLRA
+722 
-736 DCPLPSWARTA
+736 
-747 KGLQLYHHGLRGLGR
+747 
-762 RAVCHACNYT
+762 
-772 SVRVHQLQE
+772 
-781 HQRAAPGE
+781 
-789 YGACAHILWRCGEPV
+789 
-804 CNYCLQGRD
+804 

>member
-1 MFGRHLPLSE
+1 MRLLRRAVLPRVEVDAWNLTDNVLTVNMTAE
-11 QALQVIEQ
+11 TLQVINR
-19 IGEDMPGGFFIYKAT
+19 T
-34 GNEELLYANKAVF
+34 
-47 KIFGCETLEEFK
+47 
-59 QLTGYTFKGM
+59 
-69 LYPDDYEK
+69 
-77 VSGSIVDQIEKSQG
+77 
-91 NLDYVEYRIV
+91 
-101 RKDGKIRWLDD
+101 
-112 YGHYVNSDVY
+112 
-122 GGLFYVFI
+122 
-130 SDITE
+130 
-135 KRVQMEADKAVYTA
+135 VQEMEADKAVYTA

-226 IIANTTSKKVFGVVF
+226 IMANTSSKKVFGVVF

-392 QLESHHHTLKLDVA
+392 QLENHRHTLNVNIA
-406 DVVHENVIGDS
+406 DVIHENVIGDS

-535 VQNAEAHKEDPLK
+535 VQNAEARKEDPLK

-678 IRCCRLQFP
+678 IR
-687 RHDEPHSRHGERVL
+687 V
-701 LYQAAFRLR
+701 
-710 PFLPLYLGHGPC
+710 
-722 LPGGAVGEHVGLRA
+722 
-736 DCPLPSWARTA
+736 
-747 KGLQLYHHGLRGLGR
+747 
-762 RAVCHACNYT
+762 
-772 SVRVHQLQE
+772 
-781 HQRAAPGE
+781 
-789 YGACAHILWRCGEPV
+789 
-804 CNYCLQGRD
+804 

>member
-392 QLESHHHTLKLDVA
+392 QLENHHHTLKLDVA

-448 STNAPGVACYEF
+448 PTNAHGVACYEF

-510 GDIQVKSKPG
+510 GDIQVKSRPG

-678 IRCCRLQFP
+678 IR
-687 RHDEPHSRHGERVL
+687 V
-701 LYQAAFRLR
+701 
-710 PFLPLYLGHGPC
+710 
-722 LPGGAVGEHVGLRA
+722 
-736 DCPLPSWARTA
+736 
-747 KGLQLYHHGLRGLGR
+747 
-762 RAVCHACNYT
+762 
-772 SVRVHQLQE
+772 
-781 HQRAAPGE
+781 
-789 YGACAHILWRCGEPV
+789 
-804 CNYCLQGRD
+804 

>member
-77 VSGSIVDQIEKSQG
+77 VSGSITDQIEKSQG
-91 NLDYVEYRIV
+91 NLDYVEYRII

-226 IIANTTSKKVFGVVF
+226 IMANTSSKKVFGVVF

-246 DKECYYRIEFA
+246 NKECYYRIEFA

-392 QLESHHHTLKLDVA
+392 QLENHHHTLNVNIA
-406 DVVHENVIGDS
+406 DVIHENVIGDS

-448 STNAPGVACYEF
+448 PTNAHGVACYEF

-678 IRCCRLQFP
+678 IR
-687 RHDEPHSRHGERVL
+687 V
-701 LYQAAFRLR
+701 
-710 PFLPLYLGHGPC
+710 
-722 LPGGAVGEHVGLRA
+722 
-736 DCPLPSWARTA
+736 
-747 KGLQLYHHGLRGLGR
+747 
-762 RAVCHACNYT
+762 
-772 SVRVHQLQE
+772 
-781 HQRAAPGE
+781 
-789 YGACAHILWRCGEPV
+789 
-804 CNYCLQGRD
+804 

>member
-59 QLTGYTFKGM
+59 ELTGYTFKGM

-77 VSGSIVDQIEKSQG
+77 VSVSIVDQIEKSQG
-91 NLDYVEYRIV
+91 NLDYVEYRII

-226 IIANTTSKKVFGVVF
+226 IIANTSSKKVFGVVF

-246 DKECYYRIEFA
+246 NKECYYRIEFA

-448 STNAPGVACYEF
+448 PTKAHGVACYEF
-460 VFEDNGIGMTEDFQ
+460 VFEDNGIGMTEEFQ

-487 KTAAIQGTGL
+487 NTAAIQGTGL

-535 VQNAEAHKEDPLK
+535 MQNAEACKEDPLK

-678 IRCCRLQFP
+678 IR
-687 RHDEPHSRHGERVL
+687 V
-701 LYQAAFRLR
+701 
-710 PFLPLYLGHGPC
+710 
-722 LPGGAVGEHVGLRA
+722 
-736 DCPLPSWARTA
+736 
-747 KGLQLYHHGLRGLGR
+747 
-762 RAVCHACNYT
+762 
-772 SVRVHQLQE
+772 
-781 HQRAAPGE
+781 
-789 YGACAHILWRCGEPV
+789 
-804 CNYCLQGRD
+804 

>member
-59 QLTGYTFKGM
+59 ELTGYTFKGM

-77 VSGSIVDQIEKSQG
+77 VSVSIVDQIEKSQG

-101 RKDGKIRWLDD
+101 RKDGKVRWLDD

-226 IIANTTSKKVFGVVF
+226 IIANTSSKKVFGVVF

-291 AIDTA
+291 AIDSA
-296 NATSKAKSD
+296 NASSKAKSD

-377 NLSELVDTLLAMTKA
+377 NLSELVNTLLAMTKA
-392 QLESHHHTLKLDVA
+392 QLESHRHTLKLDVA

-434 TPDGGTISLTVAER
+434 TPDGGTISLSVAER
-448 STNAPGVACYEF
+448 PTNAHGVACYEF
-460 VFEDNGIGMTEDFQ
+460 VFEDNGIGMTEEFQ

-535 VQNAEAHKEDPLK
+535 VQNAEARKEDPLK

-578 MTGLEVEWVMDG
+578 MTGLEVEWVVDG

-657 MNDHISK
+657 MNGHISK
-664 PIDFK
+664 PLDFK

-678 IRCCRLQFP
+678 IR
-687 RHDEPHSRHGERVL
+687 V
-701 LYQAAFRLR
+701 
-710 PFLPLYLGHGPC
+710 
-722 LPGGAVGEHVGLRA
+722 
-736 DCPLPSWARTA
+736 
-747 KGLQLYHHGLRGLGR
+747 
-762 RAVCHACNYT
+762 
-772 SVRVHQLQE
+772 
-781 HQRAAPGE
+781 
-789 YGACAHILWRCGEPV
+789 
-804 CNYCLQGRD
+804 

>member
-448 STNAPGVACYEF
+448 PTNAHGVACYEF

-578 MTGLEVEWVMDG
+578 MTGLEIEWVMDG

-678 IRCCRLQFP
+678 IR
-687 RHDEPHSRHGERVL
+687 V
-701 LYQAAFRLR
+701 
-710 PFLPLYLGHGPC
+710 
-722 LPGGAVGEHVGLRA
+722 
-736 DCPLPSWARTA
+736 
-747 KGLQLYHHGLRGLGR
+747 
-762 RAVCHACNYT
+762 
-772 SVRVHQLQE
+772 
-781 HQRAAPGE
+781 
-789 YGACAHILWRCGEPV
+789 
-804 CNYCLQGRD
+804 

>member
-1 MFGRHLPLSE
+1 
-11 QALQVIEQ
+11 
-19 IGEDMPGGFFIYKAT
+19 
-34 GNEELLYANKAVF
+34 
-47 KIFGCETLEEFK
+47 
-59 QLTGYTFKGM
+59 
-69 LYPDDYEK
+69 
-77 VSGSIVDQIEKSQG
+77 
-91 NLDYVEYRIV
+91 
-101 RKDGKIRWLDD
+101 
-112 YGHYVNSDVY
+112 
-122 GGLFYVFI
+122 
-130 SDITE
+130 
-135 KRVQMEADKAVYTA
+135 MEADKAVFTA

-158 NAVWLINDIAT
+158 YAVWLINDIAA
-169 GSFSLFRGD
+169 GSFSLFRAD
-178 TSEGSVHARPTK
+178 TSEGSIHARPTN
-190 EALELLTYED
+190 EALELLTFED

-212 SDRERLEKELTLEN
+212 SDRGRLNRELTLEN
-226 IIANTTSKKVFGVVF
+226 IVANTTSKKVFGVGF
-241 KRVVG
+241 KRIVG
-246 DKECYYRIEFA
+246 DGERYYRIEFA

-269 AGFKDVDEDVR
+269 AGFKDVDDDVR
-280 KEQEIQ
+280 KDQEIQ

-291 AIDTA
+291 AIETA
-296 NATSKAKSD
+296 NATSKAKSA

-354 LINEVLDM
+354 LINEVVLDM

-392 QLESHHHTLKLDVA
+392 QLESHHHTLKVDIA
-406 DVVHENVIGDS
+406 DVIHENVIGDS

-448 STNAPGVACYEF
+448 PTNTHGVACYEF

-497 GMTITQSLVRMMG
+497 GMTISQSLVRMMG
-510 GDIQVKSKPG
+510 GDIQVKSRPR

-548 NLEDLKFEGKRILLV
+548 NLEDLKFEGERILLV

-578 MTGLEVEWVMDG
+578 MTGLEIEWVMDG
-590 EAAVERMAGSNEGE
+590 AAAVERMADSSEGE

-651 KAKEVG
+651 KTKEVG

-678 IRCCRLQFP
+678 IR
-687 RHDEPHSRHGERVL
+687 V
-701 LYQAAFRLR
+701 
-710 PFLPLYLGHGPC
+710 
-722 LPGGAVGEHVGLRA
+722 
-736 DCPLPSWARTA
+736 
-747 KGLQLYHHGLRGLGR
+747 
-762 RAVCHACNYT
+762 
-772 SVRVHQLQE
+772 
-781 HQRAAPGE
+781 
-789 YGACAHILWRCGEPV
+789 
-804 CNYCLQGRD
+804 

>member
-135 KRVQMEADKAVYTA
+135 KRVQMEADKAVFTA

-158 NAVWLINDIAT
+158 YAVWLINDIAT
-169 GSFSLFRGD
+169 GSFSLFRAD
-178 TSEGSVHARPTK
+178 TSDGSIHARPTN

-206 NNFVAP
+206 NNYVAP
-212 SDRERLEKELTLEN
+212 SDRERLNKELTLEN
-226 IIANTTSKKVFGVVF
+226 ITANTTSKKVFGVGF
-241 KRVVG
+241 KRIVG
-246 DKECYYRIEFA
+246 SEERYYRIEFA

-269 AGFKDVDEDVR
+269 AGFKDVDDDVR
-280 KEQEIQ
+280 KDQEIQ

-291 AIDTA
+291 AIETA

-392 QLESHHHTLKLDVA
+392 QLESHRHTLKLDVA
-406 DVVHENVIGDS
+406 DVIHENVIGDS

-448 STNAPGVACYEF
+448 PTNAHGVACYEF

-497 GMTITQSLVRMMG
+497 GMTISQSLVRMMG

-520 EGSRFA
+520 EGSRFT
-526 VTIYLKFLD
+526 VTVYLKFVD

-578 MTGLEVEWVMDG
+578 MTGLEIEWVMDG
-590 EAAVERMAGSNEGE
+590 AAAVERMADSSEGE

-678 IRCCRLQFP
+678 IR
-687 RHDEPHSRHGERVL
+687 V
-701 LYQAAFRLR
+701 
-710 PFLPLYLGHGPC
+710 
-722 LPGGAVGEHVGLRA
+722 
-736 DCPLPSWARTA
+736 
-747 KGLQLYHHGLRGLGR
+747 
-762 RAVCHACNYT
+762 
-772 SVRVHQLQE
+772 
-781 HQRAAPGE
+781 
-789 YGACAHILWRCGEPV
+789 
-804 CNYCLQGRD
+804 